1 MKQLTKEQAIELGN
15 SKWWRYVNNASIA
28 AFQLTQETLCCPILV
43 YKDALSRT
51 LGRNVYTHE
60 LVEPELL
67 IREMNREIK
76 TPSVDEIIAMLTYD
90 KTAVI
95 KRS

>member
-15 SKWWRYVNNASIA
+15 SKWYRYVN
-28 AFQLTQETLCCPILV
+28 TL
-43 YKDALSRT
+43 SST

-60 LVEPELL
+60 LAEPELL

-76 TPSVDEIIAMLTYD
+76 TPSVDEIIAMLPYD

>member
-15 SKWWRYVNNASIA
+15 TKWWGHVNTASIA
-28 AFQLTQETLCCPILV
+28 AFQLTQEMLCCPIEV
-43 YKDALSRT
+43 YVNALSGT

-60 LVEPELL
+60 LDKPELL

-76 TPSVDEIIAMLTYD
+76 TPSVDEIIAMLPYD